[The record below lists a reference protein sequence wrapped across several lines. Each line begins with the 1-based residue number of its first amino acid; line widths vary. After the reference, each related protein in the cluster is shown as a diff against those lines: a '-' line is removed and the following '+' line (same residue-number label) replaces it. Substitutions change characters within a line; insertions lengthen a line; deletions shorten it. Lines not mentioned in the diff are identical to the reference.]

1 MAFVHPYIAGVTLY
15 FSLALARP
23 GTSLLVDEIDLLRA
37 AVRDVLRK
45 RPFHIDAF
53 VVLPDGLHAVWTL
66 PEADP
71 NYSER
76 WGNVKSHFSR
86 HLRRTGRAPD
96 PPPGRLSAKAVR
108 RGEVGIW
115 AQGFTRRVIADAE
128 DYRAALCRCHDAPV
142 MRNLVSRPQ
151 DWPYSSLHR
160 DRRLSGSGAPD
171 HHGAALPVRTPQP
184 AQSSLF
190 ALG

>member
-1 MAFVHPYIAGVTLY
+1 MAFVHPFVTGVTLY
-15 FSLALARP
+15 FAVALARP

-66 PEADP
+66 PEGDP

-76 WGNVKSHFSR
+76 WGSVKVHFSR
-86 HLRRTGRAPD
+86 HLRRAGRAPD
-96 PPPGRLSAKAVR
+96 PPPGRLSAKAAR

-115 AQGFTRRVIADAE
+115 AQGFTRRVIQDAE
-128 DYRAALCRCHDAPV
+128 DYRAAVAACHEAPV
-142 MRNLVSRPQ
+142 FHKLARRAE

-160 DRRLSGSGAPD
+160 DRRLAGHLG
-171 HHGAALPVRTPQP
+171 GAAAAARPLPPAQP
-184 AQSSLF
+184 AQASLF
-190 ALG
+190 AQA